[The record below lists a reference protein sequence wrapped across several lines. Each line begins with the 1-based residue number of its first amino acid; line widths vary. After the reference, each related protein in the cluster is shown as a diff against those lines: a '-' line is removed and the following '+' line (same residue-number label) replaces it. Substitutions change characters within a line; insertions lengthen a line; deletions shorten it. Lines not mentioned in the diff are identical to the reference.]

1 MKIKICGLTS
11 FEDTLMAVEA
21 GADMLGFVFYPRSP
35 RYISPTE
42 CASLVKELCTRG
54 YSFVSVGVFVNKSP
68 ETVREI
74 LDFCGLDLA
83 QLHGNESQAEV
94 KELQDRA
101 YKAIRPQVMSEA
113 RKMLDQYAGIR
124 ESAPTLLIDAYQTG
138 QYGGTGSCVDWSIAA
153 ELAQSTSLLL
163 AGGLT
168 HENVSTALSAVQPW
182 GVDVSSGVE
191 SEPGR
196 KDQQKIKAFV
206 HAVRMFE
213 RENVL

>member
-11 FEDTLMAVEA
+11 FEDALMVVEA

-35 RYISPTE
+35 RYVSPAE
-42 CASLVKELCTRG
+42 CALFVKQLCKNG
-54 YSFVSVGVFVNKSP
+54 YAFVSVGVFVNQSP
-68 ETVREI
+68 GAVREV

-83 QLHGNESQAEV
+83 QLQGDEPHADV

-101 YKAIRPQVMSEA
+101 YKAVRPQRMSEA
-113 RKMLDQYAGIR
+113 RKMLDRYAGIR
-124 ESAPTLLIDAYQTG
+124 DSAPSLLVDAYKSD

-153 ELAQSTSLLL
+153 EVARSTSLLL

-168 HENVSTALSAVQPW
+168 SENVTTALSTVRPW

-191 SEPGR
+191 SEPGI
-196 KDQQKIKAFV
+196 KDQQKVEAFINT
-206 HAVRMFE
+206 VRMFE
-213 RENVL
+213 RENVV